1 MRAGLREKTG
11 QALVHKAFL
20 ILCIAIPMYD
30 LVAESF
36 TAPAY
41 TVANTRR
48 THADAGCLN
57 RLKLN
62 LFGIGSGHSAEV

>member
-1 MRAGLREKTG
+1 
-11 QALVHKAFL
+11 
-20 ILCIAIPMYD
+20 MYD
-30 LVAESF
+30 LVAESL

-48 THADAGCLN
+48 THANAGCLD